1 MKSTPAPEPFRKV
14 LIGAALFFLICLL
27 AVAGYMAAGWKLAD
41 SVYMVV
47 ITIFGVGYGEVQP
60 IESFGLRVLTISVI
74 VLGYGALIYI
84 GGGFLQMLIDGE
96 LNRSLGARRM
106 TKELEQVKNHTI
118 LCGVGRMGSMLARE
132 LHAAGKPFVVIDR
145 NERRLQEAAEAGYL
159 IIDGDATEESILEQ
173 AGIHRAATVAT
184 VLSEDALNLFVTI
197 TAREMNPQL
206 MIIARGENP
215 RTEKKL
221 RSSGADRVILPTA
234 IGAAKVAQLI
244 IRPSAE
250 NLLEQITHQSSVNE
264 ELDQIGLQFEE
275 IQVTADSQ
283 LVEKT
288 LGDIEVRGNQGF
300 LIVGVRSEGGKLL
313 LNPSPSTPLAA
324 GDTVIVL
331 GHHDDIPQLEAK
343 FKKTAVPIMY
353 RGVAMNG

>member
-1 MKSTPAPEPFRKV
+1 MNRSASSEPFRKISV
-14 LIGAALFFLICLL
+14 GLGLFLTICVL
-27 AVAGYMAAGWKLAD
+27 AVAGYMSAGWKLTD

-60 IESFGLRVLTISVI
+60 IESSGLRFLTILVI
-74 VLGYGALIYI
+74 ILGYGALIYT
-84 GGGFLQMLIDGE
+84 GGGFIQMLIDGE

-106 TKELEQVKNHTI
+106 TKGLEQLENHTI

-145 NERRLQEAAEAGYL
+145 DERRLQDAAEAGYL
-159 IIDGDATEESILEQ
+159 IIDGDATEESILQQ
-173 AGIHRAATVAT
+173 AGIERASVVAT
-184 VLSEDALNLFVTI
+184 VLSEDALNVFVTI
-197 TAREMNPQL
+197 TAREMNPNL

-234 IGAAKVAQLI
+234 IGASKVAQLI

-250 NLLEQITHQSSVNE
+250 NMLEQMTQQSSVSE
-264 ELDQIGLQFEE
+264 ELGQIGLQFEE
-275 IQVTADSQ
+275 IEVTADSQ
-283 LVEKT
+283 LAEKT
-288 LGDIEVRGNQGF
+288 LADIEVRGNQGF
-300 LIVGVRSEGGKLL
+300 LIVGVRTADGTLS
-313 LNPSPSTPLAA
+313 LNPSQSTPLAA

-331 GHHDDIPQLEAK
+331 GHHDDIPQLAAK
-343 FKKTAVPIMY
+343 FQESGSPMMY
-353 RGVAMNG
+353 RGVKMS